1 MSNGNK
7 HGNSSH
13 KGLVI
18 LIVVILV
25 VAILAVGGWVFRSE
39 LSKAF
44 SSAKD
49 TIIGTTSTTTTTV
62 STTEPTTTSPISEN
76 VIKAEEYVEKM
87 SLNEKVCQLFVVTPE
102 QLTGVDVATMAGETT
117 KTQLEKYPVGGI
129 VYYPKNVESEK
140 SFKEM
145 INTTQSY
152 SKTPLF
158 IMKDGTKSTFTYKDQ
173 LQVSDNLS
181 KSKNIKKDVLTAFN
195 DGNQIIL
202 MPSDLSTAVKTIT
215 SAVKNGK
222 IKEEDLDVA
231 VAEIINTKYENS
243 VMK

>member
-140 SFKEM
+140 AFKEM
-145 INTTQSY
+145 IMCFVDRKCKTQI
-152 SKTPLF
+152 PL
-158 IMKDGTKSTFTYKDQ
+158 
-173 LQVSDNLS
+173 
-181 KSKNIKKDVLTAFN
+181 
-195 DGNQIIL
+195 
-202 MPSDLSTAVKTIT
+202 
-215 SAVKNGK
+215 
-222 IKEEDLDVA
+222 
-231 VAEIINTKYENS
+231 
-243 VMK
+243 

>member
-1 MSNGNK
+1 MSNGK
-7 HGNSSH
+7 HGNNSH

-18 LIVVILV
+18 LIVVILIV
-25 VAILAVGGWVFRSE
+25 SILAVGGFVFRSE

-44 SSAKD
+44 NSAKD
-49 TIIGTTSTTTTTV
+49 TIIGTTTTTTTTV
-62 STTEPTTTSPISEN
+62 STTEPTTTSPISQN

-117 KTQLEKYPVGGI
+117 KSQLKKYPVGGI
-129 VYYPKNVESEK
+129 VYYPQNVESK
-140 SFKEM
+140 KAFNEM
-145 INTTQSY
+145 IDTTQSY

-158 IMKDGTKSTFTYKDQ
+158 IMKDGSKTTFTYKDQ
-173 LQVSDNLS
+173 LQVSDSLA

-202 MPSDLSTAVKTIT
+202 MPKDLETAVKTIT

-231 VAEIINTKYENS
+231 VAEIINTKYENGI
-243 VMK
+243 MK

>member
-1 MSNGNK
+1 MSNGK
-7 HGNSSH
+7 HGNNGH
-13 KGLVI
+13 KGLIILTVVI
-18 LIVVILV
+18 LI
-25 VAILAVGGWVFRSE
+25 VAILAVGGFVFRNE

-44 SSAKD
+44 NSAKD

-62 STTEPTTTSPISEN
+62 STTEPTTTSPISQN

-117 KTQLEKYPVGGI
+117 KSQLQKFPVGGI
-129 VYYPKNVESEK
+129 VYYPQNVESK
-140 SFKEM
+140 KAFNEM
-145 INTTQSY
+145 IETTQSY

-158 IMKDGTKSTFTYKDQ
+158 IMKDGSKSTFTYRND

-181 KSKNIKKDVLTAFN
+181 KSKNIKKDVLTAFD

-202 MPSDLSTAVKTIT
+202 MPKDLETAVKTIT

-231 VAEIINTKYENS
+231 VAEIINTKYENNII
-243 VMK
+243 K

>member
-1 MSNGNK
+1 MSNGK
-7 HGNSSH
+7 HGNNSH

-18 LIVVILV
+18 LIVVILI
-25 VAILAVGGWVFRSE
+25 VAILAVGGFVFRSE

-44 SSAKD
+44 NSAKD
-49 TIIGTTSTTTTTV
+49 TIIGTTTTTTTTV
-62 STTEPTTTSPISEN
+62 STTEPTTTSPISQN

-102 QLTGVDVATMAGETT
+102 QLTGVDVATIAGETT
-117 KTQLEKYPVGGI
+117 KSQLKKYPVGGI
-129 VYYPKNVESEK
+129 VYYPQNVK
-140 SFKEM
+140 SIKAFNEM
-145 INTTQSY
+145 IDTTQSY

-158 IMKDGTKSTFTYKDQ
+158 IIKDGSKTTFTYKDQ
-173 LQVSDNLS
+173 LQVSDSLA

-202 MPSDLSTAVKTIT
+202 MPKDLETAVKTIT

-222 IKEEDLDVA
+222 IKEEDLEVA
-231 VAEIINTKYENS
+231 VAEIINTKYENGI
-243 VMK
+243 MK

>member
-1 MSNGNK
+1 MSNGK
-7 HGNSSH
+7 HGNNSH

-18 LIVVILV
+18 LIVVILI
-25 VAILAVGGWVFRSE
+25 VAILAVGGFVFRSE

-44 SSAKD
+44 NGAKD
-49 TIIGTTSTTTTTV
+49 TIIGTTTTTTTTV
-62 STTEPTTTSPISEN
+62 STTEPTTTSPISQN

-117 KTQLEKYPVGGI
+117 KSQLKKYPVGGI
-129 VYYPKNVESEK
+129 VYYPQNVESK
-140 SFKEM
+140 KAFNEM
-145 INTTQSY
+145 IDTTQSY

-158 IMKDGTKSTFTYKDQ
+158 IMKDGSKTTFTYKDQ
-173 LQVSDNLS
+173 LQVSDSLA

-202 MPSDLSTAVKTIT
+202 MPKDLETAVKTIT

-231 VAEIINTKYENS
+231 VAEIINTKYENGI
-243 VMK
+243 MK

>member
-1 MSNGNK
+1 MSNGK
-7 HGNSSH
+7 HGNNSH

-18 LIVVILV
+18 LIVVILI
-25 VAILAVGGWVFRSE
+25 VAILAVGGFVFRSE

-44 SSAKD
+44 NSAKD
-49 TIIGTTSTTTTTV
+49 TIIGTTTTTTTTV
-62 STTEPTTTSPISEN
+62 SQN

-102 QLTGVDVATMAGETT
+102 QLTGVDVATVAGETT
-117 KTQLEKYPVGGI
+117 KSQLKKYPVGGI
-129 VYYPKNVESEK
+129 VYYPQNVESK
-140 SFKEM
+140 KAFNKM
-145 INTTQSY
+145 IDTTQSY

-158 IMKDGTKSTFTYKDQ
+158 IMKDGSKTTFTYKDQ
-173 LQVSDNLS
+173 LQVSDSLA

-202 MPSDLSTAVKTIT
+202 MPKDLETAVKTIT

-231 VAEIINTKYENS
+231 VAEIINTKYENGI
-243 VMK
+243 MK

>member
-1 MSNGNK
+1 MSNGK
-7 HGNSSH
+7 HGNNGH

-18 LIVVILV
+18 LIVVVLI
-25 VAILAVGGWVFRSE
+25 VAILAVGGFIFRSE

-44 SSAKD
+44 NSAKD
-49 TIIGTTSTTTTTV
+49 TIIGTTTTTTTTV
-62 STTEPTTTSPISEN
+62 STTEPTTTSPISQN
-76 VIKAEEYVEKM
+76 VIKAEEYTEKM

-117 KTQLEKYPVGGI
+117 KSQLEKYPVGGI
-129 VYYPKNVESEK
+129 VYYPQNVESEK
-140 SFKEM
+140 AFNEM
-145 INTTQSY
+145 IDTTQSY

-158 IMKDGTKSTFTYKDQ
+158 IMKDGSKTTFTYKDQ
-173 LQVSDNLS
+173 LQVSDSLA
-181 KSKNIKKDVLTAFN
+181 KSKNLKKDVLTAFN

-202 MPSDLSTAVKTIT
+202 MPKDLETAVKTVT

-231 VAEIINTKYENS
+231 VAEIINTKYEKGI
-243 VMK
+243 MK

>member
-1 MSNGNK
+1 MSNGK
-7 HGNSSH
+7 HGNNSH

-18 LIVVILV
+18 LIVVILI
-25 VAILAVGGWVFRSE
+25 VAILAVGGFVFRSE

-44 SSAKD
+44 NSAKD
-49 TIIGTTSTTTTTV
+49 IIGTTTTTTTTV
-62 STTEPTTTSPISEN
+62 STTEPTTTSPISQN
-76 VIKAEEYVEKM
+76 VIKAEEYVDKM

-102 QLTGVDVATMAGETT
+102 QLTGVDVATVAGETT
-117 KTQLEKYPVGGI
+117 KSQLKKYPVGGI
-129 VYYPKNVESEK
+129 VYYPQNVQSK
-140 SFKEM
+140 KAFNEM
-145 INTTQSY
+145 IDTTQSY

-158 IMKDGTKSTFTYKDQ
+158 IMKDGSKTTFTYKDQ
-173 LQVSDNLS
+173 LQVSDSLA

-202 MPSDLSTAVKTIT
+202 MPKDLETAVKTIT

-231 VAEIINTKYENS
+231 VAEIINTKYENGI
-243 VMK
+243 MK

>member
-1 MSNGNK
+1 MSNGK
-7 HGNSSH
+7 HGNNSH

-18 LIVVILV
+18 LIVVILI
-25 VAILAVGGWVFRSE
+25 VAILAVGGFVFRSE

-49 TIIGTTSTTTTTV
+49 TIIGTTTTTTTTV
-62 STTEPTTTSPISEN
+62 STTEPTTTSPISQN

-117 KTQLEKYPVGGI
+117 KSQLKKYPVGGI
-129 VYYPKNVESEK
+129 VYYPQNVESK
-140 SFKEM
+140 KAFNEM
-145 INTTQSY
+145 IDTTQSY

-158 IMKDGTKSTFTYKDQ
+158 IMKDGSKTTFTYKDQ
-173 LQVSDNLS
+173 LQVSDSLA

-202 MPSDLSTAVKTIT
+202 MPKDLETAVKTIT

-222 IKEEDLDVA
+222 IKESQINKSVKRILIMKLNRN
-231 VAEIINTKYENS
+231 IIE
-243 VMK
+243 